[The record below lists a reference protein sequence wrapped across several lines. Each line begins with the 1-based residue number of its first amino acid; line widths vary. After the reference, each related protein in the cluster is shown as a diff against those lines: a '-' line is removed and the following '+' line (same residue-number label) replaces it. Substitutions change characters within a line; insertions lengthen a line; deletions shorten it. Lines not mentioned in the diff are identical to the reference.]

1 MERGLPFIQCVCSFA
16 ELFYCHICLPETS
29 SLFPCRNVCKNVI
42 SGCTI
47 FLHVIGEEMIEPLR
61 ALCQLNTMTNGPVW
75 NLQTILQTL
84 NNKLYSIFDTPTR
97 ELLQV
102 VSNVS
107 F

>member
-1 MERGLPFIQCVCSFA
+1 MERGLPFIQCVRSFA

-61 ALCQLNTMTNGPVW
+61 ALCQLYNDKWSCMESANYLANTE
-75 NLQTILQTL
+75 Q
-84 NNKLYSIFDTPTR
+84 
-97 ELLQV
+97 
-102 VSNVS
+102 
-107 F
+107 